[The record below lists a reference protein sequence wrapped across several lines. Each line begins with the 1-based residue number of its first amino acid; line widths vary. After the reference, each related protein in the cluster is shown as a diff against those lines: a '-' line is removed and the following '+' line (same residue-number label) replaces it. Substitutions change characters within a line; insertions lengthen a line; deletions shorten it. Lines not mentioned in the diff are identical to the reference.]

1 VTTVDNSVGAP
12 VVPMRSTGGRP
23 YASLPE
29 LGSGWWPVAHGVDL
43 QDKPV
48 AVRIAN
54 TSLALYRDASGTAQA
69 VLDRCPHRRMP
80 LSLGRI
86 TRDGLIQCGYHGWS
100 FNGAGQCEVIPNFR
114 PGERPS
120 GRIVVYVYAVSERGG
135 LVLVHS
141 RGLVDDPLPK
151 ALSEL
156 GETRVAGRLE
166 VRSPHQSVVAALAL
180 NPGAALGLGPL
191 LGAGDQI
198 ARPVVDSDRHHL
210 KVVRERLTFNL
221 PRLSTFDTAIKRPTR
236 ATIDIRRDTGLAVA
250 TSEFGRGSTA
260 RLVVGASPIGPYRTS
275 VFWQLNV
282 TGPGGA
288 GVVAAVKLSQKA
300 RARLGQ
306 AANTFA
312 AVADNADMTFDPVLE
327 ELKAGTKA

>member
-1 VTTVDNSVGAP
+1 MTTVDDSVGAP
-12 VVPMRSTGGRP
+12 VAPTRPTGGRP
-23 YASLPE
+23 YAALPE
-29 LGSGWWPVAHGVDL
+29 LGTGWWPVAHGVDL

-48 AVRIAN
+48 AVRIAS

-80 LSLGRI
+80 LSLGRV
-86 TRDGLIQCGYHGWS
+86 TRDGLIQCGYHRWS
-100 FNGAGQCEVIPNFR
+100 FNGAGQCDVIPNFR

-120 GRIVVYVYAVSERGG
+120 GRIMVDVYAASEGGG

-141 RGLVDDPLPK
+141 RGMVDDPLPE
-151 ALSEL
+151 ALSEV
-156 GETRVAGRLE
+156 RDIRAAGLLE
-166 VRSPHQSVVAALAL
+166 VRAPHRSVVGALAS

-210 KVVRERLTFNL
+210 RVVRERFTFNL

-236 ATIDIRRDTGLAVA
+236 TTIDIRRDTGLAVV
-250 TSEFGRGSTA
+250 TSEFARGLTA
-260 RLVVGASPIGPYRTS
+260 RVVVGASPIGPYRTS

-288 GVVAAVKLSQKA
+288 GVVAAVNLAQKA

-306 AANTFA
+306 AADAFA
-312 AVADNADMTFDPVLE
+312 AVADGADMTFDPVLE
-327 ELKAGTKA
+327 ELKAGTNA